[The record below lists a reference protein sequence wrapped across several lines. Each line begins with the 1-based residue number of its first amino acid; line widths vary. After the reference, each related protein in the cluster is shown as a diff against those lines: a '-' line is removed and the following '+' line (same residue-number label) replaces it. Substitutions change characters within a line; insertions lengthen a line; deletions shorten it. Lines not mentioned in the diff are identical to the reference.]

1 MSHKG
6 FINVGKEK
14 VDVPFQIKNGQK
26 STKDIKRNS
35 SRIQQERKERTK
47 GKEKPYNEINREKTR
62 HREQMGASIGST
74 MTTSGLALPCSVSE
88 QELSPEGNTGYP
100 NASDNK

>member
-35 SRIQQERKERTK
+35 SRIQQERKKRTK
-47 GKEKPYNEINREKTR
+47 GKEKPYHEISRE
-62 HREQMGASIGST
+62 
-74 MTTSGLALPCSVSE
+74 
-88 QELSPEGNTGYP
+88 
-100 NASDNK
+100 

>member
-26 STKDIKRNS
+26 VL
-35 SRIQQERKERTK
+35 RIQKETPTESNK
-47 GKEKPYNEINREKTR
+47 KEKKEPKAKKSHIKKITENKHVTESKWGPV
-62 HREQMGASIGST
+62 Q
-74 MTTSGLALPCSVSE
+74 AL
-88 QELSPEGNTGYP
+88 L
-100 NASDNK
+100 